1 MESESGNNCAVS
13 FAFIHCHFHEV
24 LETLLQEWRKDPVN
38 KVLIFTKSVKLLE
51 MLEHHLKGHRKESCQ
66 PHITQLTRSRIDHKF
81 VKLDGPTKQ
90 EDREHARSVPIARC

>member
-1 MESESGNNCAVS
+1 M
-13 FAFIHCHFHEV
+13 

-51 MLEHHLKGHRKESCQ
+51 MLEHQLKGNGKESHQ
-66 PHITQLTRSRIDHKF
+66 LHSTQLTRSRIDHKF
-81 VKLDGPTKQ
+81 VKLDGSTKQ